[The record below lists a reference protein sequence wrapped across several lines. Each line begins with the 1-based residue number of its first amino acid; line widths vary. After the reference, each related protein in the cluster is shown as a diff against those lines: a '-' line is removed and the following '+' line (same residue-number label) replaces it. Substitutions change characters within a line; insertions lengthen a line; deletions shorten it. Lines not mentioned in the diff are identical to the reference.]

1 MQNDIKLF
9 EQKKIRSVYDEEKD
23 IWYFSVI
30 DVIAILIEKDYKT
43 AQNYWNKLAEWLRKE
58 GSQSVTSMRT

>member
-23 IWYFSVI
+23 IFFYTHFHI
-30 DVIAILIEKDYKT
+30 Y
-43 AQNYWNKLAEWLRKE
+43 Y
-58 GSQSVTSMRT
+58 